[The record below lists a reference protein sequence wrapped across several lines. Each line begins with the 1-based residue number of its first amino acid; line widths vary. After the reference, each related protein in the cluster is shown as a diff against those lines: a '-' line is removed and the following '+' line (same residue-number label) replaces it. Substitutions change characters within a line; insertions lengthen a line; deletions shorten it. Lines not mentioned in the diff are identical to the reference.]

1 MQETTGHRSRHAA
14 GDDAD
19 DVAPTGRPAPLLVHR
34 TLPLHQLLLDPG
46 NELDDAHEHAAS
58 TDASFVR
65 AFAPMR
71 AYQRLLASGLD
82 GLRSKLL
89 KYPAALERRVLVR
102 DYGDGQH
109 HVVIDGSWYVAA
121 LRYLAEAGPPHAGVM
136 PAEVEALFEACPV
149 TVVPAGTD
157 PALVLA
163 LLADPVHHQA
173 RDRYADHWMQGQRDR
188 LLSELLASGTHH
200 SKDAVLEALGGDHH
214 AMRRYQAYR
223 ALQQLMQ
230 DHPLELYEAIDLY
243 PIFHAAVGRQ
253 AIRTWLDWD
262 DSLWCFLDDVAL
274 EHFHRLLTPQP
285 TTDGSAPRACIRTVD
300 DVVHLCDV
308 LGEPDALRMITEE
321 GRTLKEAVDV
331 INDGAF
337 QQWTTQVSSAIGSM
351 QWDRRRFEGNRR

>member
-1 MQETTGHRSRHAA
+1 MQETKAHWPRQAVGDEA
-14 GDDAD
+14 GVPA
-19 DVAPTGRPAPLLVHR
+19 GRATPLLVHR
-34 TLPLHQLLLDPG
+34 TLPLSDLLLDPG
-46 NELDDAHEHAAS
+46 NELDPAHEHTGTA
-58 TDASFVR
+58 DASFVR

-82 GLRSKLL
+82 GLRSKIM
-89 KYPAALERRVLVR
+89 KYPASIERRVLVR
-102 DYGDGQH
+102 EYLDGQH
-109 HVVIDGSWYVAA
+109 HVVIDGSWYVAT
-121 LRYLAEAGPPHAGVM
+121 LRYLADAGPMHGEVL
-136 PAEVEALFEACPV
+136 PAEVEALFDDCPV
-149 TVVPAGTD
+149 TVVPPDTD

-173 RDRYADHWMQGQRDR
+173 ADRYADHWMQGQRDR
-188 LLSELLASGTHH
+188 LLRELLASGTHH
-200 SKDAVLEALGGDHH
+200 SKDAVLEALGGDRH
-214 AMRRYQAYR
+214 AMRRYQAYH

-230 DHPLELYEAIDLY
+230 QHHVELHEAIDLY
-243 PIFHAAVGRQ
+243 PLFHAAVGRQ

-308 LGEPDALRMITEE
+308 LGEPDALRMITDE
-321 GRTLKEAVDV
+321 GRSLKEAVAV

-337 QQWTTQVSSAIGSM
+337 QQWTTQVSSAIGTM